1 MVCIALRAGTSG
13 IILSTAYNFEYTGV
27 VAQRRLVHSFVAGQA
42 LCRNGI
48 AGQARVIATSA
59 LSPRNEKFL
68 TTYFTLLTIIFQ
80 TFDTIIYFT
89 TCGNAFLAYCVEPC
103 ITGGASVFIGAFSA
117 LLMQ

>member
-59 LSPRNEKFL
+59 LGIIDEEFIFALYALAPIHSITFYAITYC
-68 TTYFTLLTIIFQ
+68 TT
-80 TFDTIIYFT
+80 
-89 TCGNAFLAYCVEPC
+89 
-103 ITGGASVFIGAFSA
+103 
-117 LLMQ
+117 